1 MALLNPND
9 SSEVLYGSSGDVRNE
24 INSHVAAT
32 TAGHYADE
40 NEIPGSLIIA
50 SLRKA
55 TRMINGFLEPVYAD
69 QLPFLA
75 IADVPK
81 LIDEIGSDMATYY
94 VFRSASVLLGRLP
107 DEKKEA
113 YYDQYV
119 DAETGFLVRIADSKI
134 QLPELTA
141 ITPLEA
147 KSIRTLG
154 RHPVFDVDD
163 IKNQEVDYKLLEDIE
178 RERE

>member
-1 MALLNPND
+1 MALVNPND
-9 SSEVLYGSSGDVRNE
+9 STEILYGSSGDVRNE
-24 INSHVAAT
+24 INSHVAVS

-69 QLPFLA
+69 QIPFGTT
-75 IADVPK
+75 ADVPK
-81 LIDEIGSDMATYY
+81 LLDEIGSDMAMYY
-94 VFRSASVLLGRLP
+94 VFRSASVLLGKLP

-119 DAETGFLVRIADSKI
+119 DAETGILVRIADKKV
-134 QLPELTA
+134 QLSELTA
-141 ITPLEA
+141 VSPQEA
-147 KSIRTLG
+147 KSIRESG
-154 RHPVFDVDD
+154 RHPVFDVND
-163 IKNQEVDYKLLEDIE
+163 IKNQDVDYKLLEDIE